1 MYLPYLG
8 ILFDRFTT
16 SKHVY
21 SHLSKTVSDAGCKR
35 PSKPEKAGSSTSE
48 E

>member
-21 SHLSKTVSDAGCKR
+21 SHLSKTVSDARYKR
-35 PSKPEKAGSSTSE
+35 QSKPEDEGSLTSE